1 MYPSAV
7 VNLCTKTPIYT
18 CTANVDCG
26 QTADLQCDSAQG
38 SCMMRNST
46 NSLYCDQHQCAF
58 IHLDVVSFKTCT
70 QTSECGES
78 IFVICCAKLDLTI
91 YSLLSSSEAYLLGHK
106 LVCNKGHCVCL
117 RLYDGQCHD
126 KTISSECTTDE
137 DCQLVHHSLSV
148 CVKGFCACPAQHKLM
163 NTHCV
168 DVSTMKGNF
177 TLHLQC

>member
-1 MYPSAV
+1 MWLSPRIMYDEKLYKFSILWSASMCFYTFGCCIIQDMHSNLRVWWVYFRHMYPM
-7 VNLCTKTPIYT
+7 LCKARP
-18 CTANVDCG
+18 
-26 QTADLQCDSAQG
+26 
-38 SCMMRNST
+38 
-46 NSLYCDQHQCAF
+46 H
-58 IHLDVVSFKTCT
+58 
-70 QTSECGES
+70 
-78 IFVICCAKLDLTI
+78 
-91 YSLLSSSEAYLLGHK
+91 YSLPSSSEAYLLGHK